1 MLMPVAHSRGWT
13 GAPTAG
19 EARSAGAIRSPGAF
33 LPSLATLLHPG
44 PAPRGWWRFAA
55 WVVGGSAAA
64 AVVFALA
71 GWLLRDDPGKYFG
84 EKRPGTLL
92 SVGLLLASAWTCR
105 QIHRLAAAAPFG
117 RFWIV
122 QGFLFLY
129 LAVDELFRVHER
141 LDRLVHSLLGLN
153 DRHPVTD
160 HLDDAIIGL
169 YALVA
174 AGLWL
179 SHRVLLIR
187 LRWMVLTMAAA
198 FAAFAAMLV
207 LDVTGGSK
215 AVEDGVKIVSCS
227 LIFVAFAAAQ
237 RQLAETADGRIAH
250 GLEQADVN
258 PARAATAAQA

>member
-1 MLMPVAHSRGWT
+1 MPVAQSRGWT
-13 GAPTAG
+13 GAPTAV
-19 EARSAGAIRSPGAF
+19 EARSGDAL
-33 LPSLATLLHPG
+33 LPSLSALLRPG
-44 PAPRGWWRFAA
+44 AAPRGWWRFAA
-55 WVVGGSAAA
+55 WVVGGSTAATIIFA
-64 AVVFALA
+64 AA

-84 EKRPGTLL
+84 EKRAGTLL
-92 SVGLLLASAWTCR
+92 SAGLLLASALTCR

-117 RFWIV
+117 RFWAV

-160 HLDDAIIGL
+160 HLDDAIIGV

-179 SHRVLLIR
+179 WHRALLIR

-215 AVEDGVKIVSCS
+215 AVEDGMKIVSCS
-227 LIFVAFAAAQ
+227 LIFAAFAAAQ
-237 RQLAETADGRIAH
+237 RQLVETADGDTSP
-250 GLEQADVN
+250 GLDEAN
-258 PARAATAAQA
+258 ISRAPAATAGQA

>member
-1 MLMPVAHSRGWT
+1 MAMQVAHFG
-13 GAPTAG
+13 GPTASRATGG
-19 EARSAGAIRSPGAF
+19 EGGSGSFAAQ
-33 LPSLATLLHPG
+33 LLALLRPG
-44 PAPRGWWRFAA
+44 PAPRGWWRFAT

-84 EKRPGTLL
+84 EKRAGTLL
-92 SVGLLLASAWTCR
+92 SAGLLLASALTCR
-105 QIHRLAAAAPFG
+105 QIHRLPAAAPFG
-117 RFWIV
+117 RFWAV

-174 AGLWL
+174 GGLWL
-179 SHRVLLIR
+179 WHRVLLIR

-215 AVEDGVKIVSCS
+215 AVEDGVKIVSCA
-227 LIFVAFAAAQ
+227 LIFAAFAAAQ
-237 RQLAETADGRIAH
+237 RQLVETAEKPVAT
-250 GLEQADVN
+250 GLAEPVISAA
-258 PARAATAAQA
+258 PAATAGRA

>member
-1 MLMPVAHSRGWT
+1 MPVAQSRGWT

-19 EARSAGAIRSPGAF
+19 EGRGGGAF
-33 LPSLATLLHPG
+33 PASLATLLRPG
-44 PAPRGWWRFAA
+44 RAPGGWWRFAA

-84 EKRPGTLL
+84 EKRAGTLL
-92 SVGLLLASAWTCR
+92 SAGLLLASALTCR
-105 QIHRLAAAAPFG
+105 QIHRLPAAAPFG

-129 LAVDELFRVHER
+129 LAVDELFRAHER
-141 LDRLVHSLLGLN
+141 LDRLVHAVFGLN

-160 HLDDAIIGL
+160 HLDDAIIGV
-169 YALVA
+169 YAVVA

-179 SHRVLLIR
+179 WHRALLIR

-198 FAAFAAMLV
+198 FAAFSAMLV

-215 AVEDGVKIVSCS
+215 ALEDGVKIVSCS
-227 LIFVAFAAAQ
+227 LIFAAFAAAQ
-237 RQLAETADGRIAH
+237 RQLVDTADERAVPVFDEPGI
-250 GLEQADVN
+250 N
-258 PARAATAAQA
+258 PAPVATAGRA